1 MLRRS
6 SQPSVE
12 EVVWPEVRK
21 GPTGGAAPHS
31 TWNWIFYYDT
41 ATTPQLCTVRL
52 SCAAF
57 SHIQRAILDNW
68 NIKLSSLNLK
78 VNCMFLQH
86 TAHTRTERHIH
97 THIHIPT
104 SIHTCC
110 KSNCI
115 CCIFYPIWESRLP
128 AALIISSLKLKIK
141 NTYMSHLHKDTPTY
155 IYINCMFLQHTAH
168 TRTERHI
175 HTHIHIPTY
184 RHTYIQKWNCKLFFV
199 IFFARRCCAP

>member
-12 EVVWPEVRK
+12 EVAWPEVRK

-31 TWNWIFYYDT
+31 TWNWVFYYDT

-68 NIKLSSLNLK
+68 NIELLSLNLK

-86 TAHTRTERHIH
+86 TAQTRIERHIH
-97 THIHIPT
+97 TYIHIPT
-104 SIHTCC
+104 YRHTYC

-115 CCIFYPIWESRLP
+115 CCIFLSHMGIQASCCPHNFE
-128 AALIISSLKLKIK
+128 LK
-141 NTYMSHLHKDTPTY
+141 TKDK
-155 IYINCMFLQHTAH
+155 
-168 TRTERHI
+168 EHI
-175 HTHIHIPTY
+175 HVTFAQRHTHIHVHKLYVLTAHCTY
-184 RHTYIQKWNCKLFFV
+184 THRKTHTHIHTYTDIQTYIYTKVKL
-199 IFFARRCCAP
+199 